1 MAATILILNIAG
13 QVNSMHTLPLLD
25 VLIALVWL
33 NGPSILWTALGG
45 HKKIALQA
53 TSFTTG
59 QPFLAQPLKNGIPR
73 GIFQK
78 QMSSSIRENG
88 PLTGEIDCLKKCRSE
103 KFSPVTSR

>member
-13 QVNSMHTLPLLD
+13 QVNSMNTLPVLD
-25 VLIALVWL
+25 IFIALVRL
-33 NGPSILWTALGG
+33 NGPSILWTAVGG

-59 QPFLAQPLKNGIPR
+59 QPFRAQPLKNGIPS

-78 QMSSSIRENG
+78 QISSSIRENG
-88 PLTGEIDCLKKCRSE
+88 PLTGGIDCLKKMQES
-103 KFSPVTSR
+103 KV